1 MEDQELII
9 VKESFLTKIAKAF
22 KKIFSRGKNDELLL
36 NEAKEKKQ
44 AQTEVELI
52 NDTEYVQLEIL
63 DARRAFRKY
72 VINNNKNIA
81 KEIFDYVQGKLQ
93 ENEVEIRQ
101 LIDINNDEITYEDI
115 VKFLKEEEKNI
126 GKFKFKN
133 EKTGRYCVPVGVI
146 GIECADAKDAIQN
159 IFKSISTR
167 NAIMIL
173 HDNYSKYST
182 EALVLLIVKECLKNF
197 YIDDNIIQMFE
208 KEEID
213 LTKLDRVIPKSDENL
228 AISNISTELQKISS
242 NDTANQN
249 TIYIYQEDETF
260 ANDVQEEI
268 QRLQNNDIYKSYN
281 IKPIKGEFGNVV
293 NYLQTNNN
301 ASAVCMY
308 TNNTQKAYKFI
319 NWTNSPNVFVNTG
332 VKSCKEIGND
342 AGGYFSSKYVL
353 HEDVF

>member
-1 MEDQELII
+1 MENQELIY
-9 VKESFLTKIAKAF
+9 VKENFLTKIAKAF
-22 KKIFSRGKNDELLL
+22 KKIFSRGKNEELLL
-36 NEAKEKKQ
+36 NEAKDKEQ

-72 VINNNKNIA
+72 VINNNKNIS
-81 KEIFDYVQGKLQ
+81 KEIFGYVQAKLQ
-93 ENEVEIRQ
+93 ENEVEIKQ
-101 LIDINNDEITYEDI
+101 LIDINNDDITYEDI
-115 VKFLKEEEKNI
+115 VEYLKEEEKNV
-126 GKFKFKN
+126 GKFKVKN

-146 GIECADAKDAIQN
+146 GIECANAKDAIQN

-213 LTKLDRVIPKSDENL
+213 LTKLDRVITKSDGKFS
-228 AISNISTELQKISS
+228 ISNYRSELGKKSY
-242 NDTANQN
+242 NDITDKN
-249 TIYIYQEDETF
+249 TIYIYQEDESF
-260 ANDVQEEI
+260 ANDVQKEV
-268 QRLQNNDIYKSYN
+268 QRLQNNDTYKSYR

-293 NYLQTNNN
+293 NFLQTNNN

-308 TNNTQKAYKFI
+308 TNNAQKAYKFI

-332 VKSCKEIGND
+332 VKSCNGLVD
-342 AGGYFSSKYVL
+342 STGGYFSSKYVL
-353 HEDVF
+353 HEDLF

>member
-1 MEDQELII
+1 MENQELIY
-9 VKESFLTKIAKAF
+9 VKENFLTKIAKAF
-22 KKIFSRGKNDELLL
+22 KKIFSRGKNEELLL
-36 NEAKEKKQ
+36 NEAKDKEQ

-72 VINNNKNIA
+72 VINNNKNIS
-81 KEIFDYVQGKLQ
+81 KEIFGYVQGKLQ
-93 ENEVEIRQ
+93 ENEVEIKQ
-101 LIDINNDEITYEDI
+101 LIDINNDDITYEDI
-115 VKFLKEEEKNI
+115 VEYLKEEEKNV
-126 GKFKFKN
+126 GKFKVKN

-146 GIECADAKDAIQN
+146 GIECANAKDAIQN

-213 LTKLDRVIPKSDENL
+213 LTKLDRVIPREEGSVGSFNFTLNL
-228 AISNISTELQKISS
+228 K
-242 NDTANQN
+242 NDDSKKDTNKN
-249 TIYIYQEDETF
+249 TIYIYQEDESF
-260 ANDVQEEI
+260 ANDVQEEV
-268 QRLQNNDIYKSYN
+268 QRLQNNEIYKSYN

-293 NYLQTNNN
+293 NYLQSSNNV
-301 ASAVCMY
+301 SAVCMY

-332 VKSCKEIGND
+332 VKSCKEIGENM
-342 AGGYFSSKYVL
+342 GEYFSSKYVL